1 MVVIL
6 IGLLQQPIYGQALG
20 FVESNSILVGN
31 KRLSLTIDMK
41 PAFLDGETEGTSVIR
56 LREIAN
62 DRTIPHVTFNIKLMR
77 ASELLFDEYFHSHDG
92 MLSIR
97 FEHVDNDRTQV
108 IGSRESIY
116 NAIVADSSSPIVR
129 GRVLGGGLY
138 HYSVTV
144 LSMEQYEN
152 RLVQPLRFD
161 LYTSIGK
168 TFNYQV
174 FDSEQSART
183 LFIKTYYD
191 QINDLQYS
199 SSERKVAF
207 TMPLNWNVNFL
218 SQVPLIHEEV
228 LIPLDFAELMSNSYT
243 GTLNGVELSSRE
255 VIIDDYSYENI
266 RTVHFVVPKD
276 RLIAIS
282 QRLGPGAERNVA
294 TFTLA
299 PSDVQKFPLEILSG
313 REKFLLQI
321 SWSPPTIEPDRP
333 TKFIVTIRDPNTLDT
348 LQHARADFVLLKDG
362 KEIFRKHH
370 AAPIGAIVQDYTF
383 SKDQTG
389 TIMLNIQ
396 NINNS
401 GDSAPLLLSVV
412 PEFPAGVYAVSAV
425 LIILAIAFA
434 RTRSVFDLK
443 NGIK

>member
-152 RLVQPLRFD
+152 RL
-161 LYTSIGK
+161 
-168 TFNYQV
+168 
-174 FDSEQSART
+174 
-183 LFIKTYYD
+183 
-191 QINDLQYS
+191 
-199 SSERKVAF
+199 
-207 TMPLNWNVNFL
+207 
-218 SQVPLIHEEV
+218 
-228 LIPLDFAELMSNSYT
+228 
-243 GTLNGVELSSRE
+243 
-255 VIIDDYSYENI
+255 
-266 RTVHFVVPKD
+266 
-276 RLIAIS
+276 
-282 QRLGPGAERNVA
+282 
-294 TFTLA
+294 
-299 PSDVQKFPLEILSG
+299 
-313 REKFLLQI
+313 
-321 SWSPPTIEPDRP
+321 
-333 TKFIVTIRDPNTLDT
+333 
-348 LQHARADFVLLKDG
+348 
-362 KEIFRKHH
+362 
-370 AAPIGAIVQDYTF
+370 
-383 SKDQTG
+383 
-389 TIMLNIQ
+389 
-396 NINNS
+396 
-401 GDSAPLLLSVV
+401 
-412 PEFPAGVYAVSAV
+412 
-425 LIILAIAFA
+425 
-434 RTRSVFDLK
+434 
-443 NGIK
+443 